1 MAHERAILLFLEK
14 AEKLKTIQR
23 ALSIS
28 DNSRKE
34 SPAEHSWRVALMALI
49 FVRELDVDLDVL
61 KALEIILVHDLVE
74 AVAGDVWI
82 MDQHDGDAHQKQHAK
97 ELRAAKELYALLP
110 RNTGN
115 ELEALWME
123 YEEQSSIEAK
133 FAKALDKIEVIVQRN
148 NLGMKQWERQDIY
161 PVLLHWA
168 DEAVANFPA
177 LLPFWKSVQDELTRQ
192 RDSL

>member
-1 MAHERAILLFLEK
+1 MVL
-14 AEKLKTIQR
+14 
-23 ALSIS
+23 
-28 DNSRKE
+28 
-34 SPAEHSWRVALMALI
+34 V
-49 FVRELDVDLDVL
+49 FVRELDLDLDVL

-133 FAKALDKIEVIVQRN
+133 FARALDKIEVIIQRN

-168 DEAVANFPA
+168 DEAVVNFPA

-192 RDSL
+192 QNSL